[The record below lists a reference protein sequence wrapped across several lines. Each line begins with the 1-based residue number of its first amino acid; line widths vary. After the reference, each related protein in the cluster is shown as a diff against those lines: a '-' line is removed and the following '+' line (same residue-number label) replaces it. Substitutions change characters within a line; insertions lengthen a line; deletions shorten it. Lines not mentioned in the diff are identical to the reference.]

1 MPGAHCP
8 GPAHPGI
15 VNGDEVGPVHLRD
28 AHKYRIDWLI
38 SFAAV
43 AEHGGFSAAAKALYR
58 SQSRVSTHVADLE
71 QALGARL
78 FDRSAH
84 PPQLTPE
91 GRVLR
96 KNLEEI
102 LRRLDALGNVSSGS
116 APPTGQVLVGCY
128 PSVAAYLFPQA
139 VLRLRRSTPGISL
152 VLHEGHADDLDAA
165 LVAGDVDLV
174 VRPTLPV
181 IGEGTFMHRVLWREP
196 LVAVVNRAHPMAG
209 ATGVRL
215 RQIAEQ
221 PLITMGWKKGGRA
234 RQLETNLAFANAG
247 LSPTIVYQTHHPQTL
262 VSLVRHGLGVALV
275 NSLAATTSN
284 LDGVSLV
291 PVADTECD
299 RVVAVWWRADH
310 PRSAAIEAVRDAMLA
325 VPPPRFSRGER
336 TRVPEPPGLQP
347 VDSAALLASSPD

>member
-1 MPGAHCP
+1 M
-8 GPAHPGI
+8 
-15 VNGDEVGPVHLRD
+15 HLRD

-43 AEHGGFSAAAKALYR
+43 ADHGGFSAAAKALYR

-78 FDRSAH
+78 FDRSSH

-96 KNLEEI
+96 QHLEEI
-102 LRRLDALGNVSSGS
+102 LRRLDALGEVSAGS
-116 APPTGQVLVGCY
+116 ATVSGQVQVGCY
-128 PSVAAYLFPQA
+128 PSVAAYLFPQV
-139 VLRLRRSTPGISL
+139 VLRLQRSDPGISL
-152 VLHEGHADDLDAA
+152 VLHEGHAQDLDAA
-165 LVAGDVDLV
+165 LHSGEVDLV

-181 IGEGTFMHRVLWREP
+181 MENGRYVHRVLWREP
-196 LVAVVNRAHPMAG
+196 LVAVVNRGHPLAN

-221 PLITMGWKKGGRA
+221 PLITMGWKEGGRA

-247 LSPTIVYQTHHPQTL
+247 LSPTTVYQTHHPQTM

-284 LDGVSLV
+284 LDGVTLV
-291 PVADTECD
+291 PVTDTDCD
-299 RVVAVWWRADH
+299 RVVSVWWWGDH

-325 VPPPRFSRGER
+325 VPPPRFSRGEHTPVR
-336 TRVPEPPGLQP
+336 APAAEPLGL
-347 VDSAALLASSPD
+347 VDSAFFASRPE

>member
-1 MPGAHCP
+1 M
-8 GPAHPGI
+8 
-15 VNGDEVGPVHLRD
+15 HLRD

-43 AEHGGFSAAAKALYR
+43 ADHGGFSAAAKTLYR

-96 KNLEEI
+96 QNLEEI
-102 LRRLDALGNVSSGS
+102 LRRLDALGDVSAASETARGE
-116 APPTGQVLVGCY
+116 VRLGCY
-128 PSVAAYLFPQA
+128 PSVAAYLFPQV
-139 VLRLRRSTPGISL
+139 VLRLQRTDPGISL
-152 VLHEGHADDLDAA
+152 ILHEGHAHDLDDA
-165 LVAGDVDLV
+165 LQTGEVDLV

-181 IGEGTFMHRVLWREP
+181 LDDGKYVHRVLWREP
-196 LVAVVNRAHPMAG
+196 LVAVVNRGHQLAS

-221 PLITMGWKKGGRA
+221 PLITMGWKEGGRA
-234 RQLETNLAFANAG
+234 RQWETNLAFANAG
-247 LSPTIVYQTHHPQTL
+247 ISPTIAYQTHHPQTM

-275 NSLAATTSN
+275 NSLAVTTSN
-284 LDGVSLV
+284 LDGVTLV
-291 PVADTECD
+291 PVTDMDYD
-299 RVVAVWWRADH
+299 RVVAVWWWGDH
-310 PRSAAIEAVRDAMLA
+310 PRSAAIDAVRDAMLA
-325 VPPPRFSRGER
+325 VPPPRFSRGEQAPVR
-336 TRVPEPPGLQP
+336 EPAPETLGL
-347 VDSAALLASSPD
+347 VSGEAASSTYAR